1 MISLRVA
8 LNRPTTKIARV
19 VMGAAGIVVASISLP
34 SSPISALPTS
44 VENLYDPT
52 VVRNLELEIA
62 PADWDTIRFDT
73 TNTILVPGSLTIDGG
88 APMSVSVRRK
98 SSRALPSEADPQK
111 VGLKIDLPSGNPY
124 GVSKLSLENG
134 GDVSPVAEGLAW
146 ALHQVAT
153 GIGLYSADHDPGI
166 AAWVTMSVNGENLG
180 VFTSVEQR
188 NKKFLSNR
196 GWTVDDPTW
205 LYEGDDT
212 TAPVLEQGPAVG
224 SDGFVPQSP
233 TFDELCYPPFMPA
246 TPSCPTPTDSALA
259 ARLPVL
265 VDVTA
270 MLTQAAVDAFTANG
284 DALMSK
290 GKNYSFVDRLDQSR
304 RYYPWDLDA
313 VFRGSP
319 DGDIT
324 GANIY
329 AVGST
334 TKRGRISY
342 TQSPYQQVILNH
354 PQFREQFNTIMR
366 ALLDGPLSFASISSF
381 LDSVSP
387 ALIPALAADP
397 FIGTAIGADPSSE
410 IETLRSWVAG
420 RVITVRQQVDANV
433 PVPRAVIRA
442 ETSLTP
448 FVPPSM
454 RVGTTG
460 TASANLT
467 SLGAGVA
474 NAEVT
479 FTINKVLY
487 RATTNSDGSVSV
499 TFKAPTKAGTYVM
512 AIAFAGS
519 ASLAPVSATVTVAIS
534 R

>member
-1 MISLRVA
+1 
-8 LNRPTTKIARV
+8 
-19 VMGAAGIVVASISLP
+19 MGAAGIVVASISLP

-146 ALHQVAT
+146 ALHQAAT

-304 RYYPWDLDA
+304 R
-313 VFRGSP
+313 
-319 DGDIT
+319 
-324 GANIY
+324 
-329 AVGST
+329 
-334 TKRGRISY
+334 
-342 TQSPYQQVILNH
+342 
-354 PQFREQFNTIMR
+354 
-366 ALLDGPLSFASISSF
+366 
-381 LDSVSP
+381 
-387 ALIPALAADP
+387 
-397 FIGTAIGADPSSE
+397 
-410 IETLRSWVAG
+410 
-420 RVITVRQQVDANV
+420 
-433 PVPRAVIRA
+433 
-442 ETSLTP
+442 
-448 FVPPSM
+448 
-454 RVGTTG
+454 
-460 TASANLT
+460 
-467 SLGAGVA
+467 
-474 NAEVT
+474 
-479 FTINKVLY
+479 
-487 RATTNSDGSVSV
+487 
-499 TFKAPTKAGTYVM
+499 
-512 AIAFAGS
+512 
-519 ASLAPVSATVTVAIS
+519 
-534 R
+534 